1 MVVRWTQ
8 LAKERNMSS
17 WKRSGEMTDKTW
29 AVIKENP
36 QLLRFP
42 ALAAVYGILAA
53 FVFMAPALAL
63 VALSDAPAVYI
74 VAGLLFFVGA
84 WAATFVGLRYM
95 AGLVFVADSLMR
107 GEVARFEDGMRI
119 AGERTEALGV
129 WALISVIVGWILSA
143 IQGGGDDNVV
153 VTILRVVLASILSAA
168 WSLITFFVLPIIVL
182 EDIGAPAAMKRSV
195 AVIRDKWGDAVT
207 GSFRIGIR
215 ILLTFLLPGLVLLAI
230 GVGLAV
236 GVGGIIGVSLG
247 VIFGLAGVAL
257 IVVGAV
263 RQAAARQV
271 FGVALYRYASSGMV
285 IGRFTEADLASAI
298 GPKKGKRGRR

>member
-1 MVVRWTQ
+1 
-8 LAKERNMSS
+8 MSS

-53 FVFMAPALAL
+53 FIFMAPALAL
-63 VALSDAPAVYI
+63 LALSHATPAYI
-74 VAGLLFFVGA
+74 AAGLLFFVGA
-84 WAATFVGLRYM
+84 WAATFVGVRYI

-119 AGERTEALGV
+119 AGERTQALGL
-129 WALISVIVGWILSA
+129 WALISVVVGWILAA

-153 VTILRVVLASILSAA
+153 MTILRAILAGILSAA
-168 WSLITFFVLPIIVL
+168 WSLITFFVLPVIVL
-182 EDIGAPAAMKRSV
+182 EDVGAPAAMKRSV
-195 AVIRDKWGDAVT
+195 ALIRDKWGEAVT

-215 ILLTFLLPGLVLLAI
+215 ILLTFLLPGIVLLAI
-230 GVGLAV
+230 GLGL
-236 GVGGIIGVSLG
+236 GLGLGGMIGVSLG
-247 VIFGLAGVAL
+247 VILGLAGVAL
-257 IVVGAV
+257 IVVGSV

-285 IGRFTEADLASAI
+285 IGHFTEADLASAI
-298 GPKKGKRGRR
+298 APKKGKRSRR